1 MWECLQP
8 ACPANSLET
17 SYSPVEKLGESASG
31 SLGMLSRN
39 ALIPIIR
46 ILPTVLR
53 RTKKFR
59 DFPVDNGDKDR
70 ESASLGGAAG
80 VKLFA
85 KSVGSNKP
93 QFPSPNNLH
102 QTLLLKT
109 L

>member
-1 MWECLQP
+1 M
-8 ACPANSLET
+8 
-17 SYSPVEKLGESASG
+17 EKLGESASG

-53 RTKKFR
+53 RAKRFP
-59 DFPVDNGDKDR
+59 DFPVDNGDKER
-70 ESASLGGAAG
+70 ESARVGGATG

-93 QFPSPNNLH
+93 QLPSPNNLH
-102 QTLLLKT
+102 QTLLLET